1 MALLRFLQAEEAP
14 QAVNDMRCAAYGPLL
29 YVLELPISKA
39 IDISMTLSQMFIPL
53 HESAGWVIDYFALQ
67 SNAVYSLF
75 AAVFWLKPSE
85 MAT

>member
-1 MALLRFLQAEEAP
+1 MALLQFLQAEEAP

-67 SNAVYSLF
+67 SNAVYSFF

-85 MAT
+85 MVT